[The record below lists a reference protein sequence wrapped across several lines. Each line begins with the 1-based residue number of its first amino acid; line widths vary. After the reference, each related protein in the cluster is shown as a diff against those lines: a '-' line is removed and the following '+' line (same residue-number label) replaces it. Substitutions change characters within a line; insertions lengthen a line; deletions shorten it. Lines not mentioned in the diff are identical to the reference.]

1 MYAIVEI
8 SGKQF
13 KVEKDQKIYVDRL
26 SEKEGDNISL
36 DKVFLLEEKGKID
49 LGSPIINGA
58 FVEAKIVKHLKGDKV
73 IVFKKKR
80 RKGYRVK
87 NGYRPSLTE
96 LDILDIKAKG
106 LKKKAE
112 KSVKKA
118 EEKKDAEKK
127 VVSKKA
133 APKKAAP
140 KKVVS
145 KKDTSKKVV
154 SKKATPKKVV
164 SKKAAPKKVDKK
176 VDKK

>member
-1 MYAIVEI
+1 KLTSMYAIVEI

-112 KSVKKA
+112 KS
-118 EEKKDAEKK
+118 EGKKDPEEK
-127 VVSKKA
+127 VVS
-133 APKKAAP
+133 KKAAP

-164 SKKAAPKKVDKK
+164 SKKATPKKVVSKK
-176 VDKK
+176 A